1 VPDADPNPKKGD
13 VPMEAGVTTDR
24 VEQVI
29 FDGLVEVGAEREQV
43 SRDATFEAIDVDSLD
58 LVEVSQIV
66 EDEFGVELEGDDIK
80 DMKTVGEVIDLVV
93 ARSS

>member
-1 VPDADPNPKKGD
+1 MSQPR
-13 VPMEAGVTTDR
+13 GVTTDR

-29 FDGLVEVGAEREQV
+29 FDGLAEVGAEREQI
-43 SRDATFEAIDVDSLD
+43 SRSASFEDLDVDSLD

-80 DMKTVGEVIDLVV
+80 DLKTVGEVIDLVV

>member
-1 VPDADPNPKKGD
+1 
-13 VPMEAGVTTDR
+13 MEAGVTTDR

-80 DMKTVGEVIDLVV
+80 GMKTVGEVIDLVV

>member
-1 VPDADPNPKKGD
+1 ME
-13 VPMEAGVTTDR
+13 MEAGVTTDR

-29 FDGLVEVGAEREQV
+29 FDGLAEVGAERDQI
-43 SRDATFEAIDVDSLD
+43 SREATFDSIDVDSLD

-80 DMKTVGEVIDLVV
+80 DLKTVGDVIDLVV

>member
-1 VPDADPNPKKGD
+1 
-13 VPMEAGVTTDR
+13 MEAGVTTDR

-29 FDGLVEVGAEREQV
+29 FDGLVEVGAERDAV
-43 SRDATFEAIDVDSLD
+43 SRDATFESLDVDSLD

-66 EDEFGVELEGDDIK
+66 EDEFGVELEGDDVK
-80 DMKTVGEVIDLVV
+80 DLKTVGEVIDLVV

>member
-1 VPDADPNPKKGD
+1 
-13 VPMEAGVTTDR
+13 MEAGVTTDR

-29 FDGLVEVGAEREQV
+29 FDGLVEVGADRESV
-43 SRDATFEAIDVDSLD
+43 SRSASFEDLDVDSLD

-80 DMKTVGEVIDLVV
+80 DLKTVGEVIDLVV
-93 ARSS
+93 ARSP

>member
-1 VPDADPNPKKGD
+1 
-13 VPMEAGVTTDR
+13 MEAGVTTDR

-29 FDGLVEVGAEREQV
+29 FDGLAEVGAERDQI
-43 SRDATFEAIDVDSLD
+43 SREATFDSLDVDSLD

-80 DMKTVGEVIDLVV
+80 DLKTVGDVVDLVV

>member
-1 VPDADPNPKKGD
+1 
-13 VPMEAGVTTDR
+13 MEAGVTTDR

-29 FDGLVEVGAEREQV
+29 FDGLVEVGADRDAV
-43 SRDATFEAIDVDSLD
+43 SRDASFEDLDVDSLD

-80 DMKTVGEVIDLVV
+80 DLKTVGEVIDLVV
-93 ARSS
+93 TRSP

>member
-1 VPDADPNPKKGD
+1 
-13 VPMEAGVTTDR
+13 MEAGVTTDR

-29 FDGLVEVGAEREQV
+29 FDGLVEVGAERDAV
-43 SRDATFEAIDVDSLD
+43 SRSASFEDLDVDSLD

-80 DMKTVGEVIDLVV
+80 DLKTVGEVIYLVV
-93 ARSS
+93 ARSP

>member
-1 VPDADPNPKKGD
+1 
-13 VPMEAGVTTDR
+13 MEAGVTTDR

-29 FDGLVEVGAEREQV
+29 FDGLAEVGAERDQI
-43 SRDATFEAIDVDSLD
+43 SREATFDSLDVDSLD

-80 DMKTVGEVIDLVV
+80 DLKTVGEVVDLVV

>member
-1 VPDADPNPKKGD
+1 
-13 VPMEAGVTTDR
+13 MEAGVTTDR

-29 FDGLVEVGAEREQV
+29 FDGLVEVGADRDAV
-43 SRDATFEAIDVDSLD
+43 SRAASFEDLDVDSLD

-80 DMKTVGEVIDLVV
+80 DLKTVGEVIDLVV
-93 ARSS
+93 ARSP

>member
-1 VPDADPNPKKGD
+1 
-13 VPMEAGVTTDR
+13 MEAGLTTDR

-29 FDGLVEVGAEREQV
+29 FDGLVEVGAERDAV
-43 SRDATFEAIDVDSLD
+43 SRSASFEDLDVDSLD

-80 DMKTVGEVIDLVV
+80 DLKTVGEVIDLVV
-93 ARSS
+93 ARSP

>member
-1 VPDADPNPKKGD
+1 
-13 VPMEAGVTTDR
+13 METGVTTDR